1 MSTPRS
7 TEGLRRHTTQLRAS
21 TARKIKQ
28 AIREMKKKG
37 LPINPNSVSRYSGV
51 SRKTIYNHTDLL
63 TQIRAAANKPVIRP
77 ADQGEGP
84 PTTESGI
91 IAALRNQ
98 ITALKTGHRA
108 DIAELKATIKG
119 LNEDLAAAH
128 GEIYTLAEQLR
139 HRGKSSIDKGSGT
152 ASPG

>member
-77 ADQGEGP
+77 
-84 PTTESGI
+84 
-91 IAALRNQ
+91 
-98 ITALKTGHRA
+98 
-108 DIAELKATIKG
+108 
-119 LNEDLAAAH
+119 
-128 GEIYTLAEQLR
+128 
-139 HRGKSSIDKGSGT
+139 
-152 ASPG
+152 